1 MRIFN
6 TEDIRAIDRRTM
18 ETDGVSSLELIDRV
32 AQGVASEIAARW
44 RPTKPVVV
52 FAGPGN
58 NGADALAV
66 ARILAV
72 MGFSP
77 SVYLL
82 NIGGN
87 KLSRDCRDC
96 RDRLIAEA
104 PGIQFKE
111 ETGNFAA
118 PELNSSYLV
127 VDGLFGSGLNN
138 PLAGGFMLLV
148 RYINESGATVVSID
162 VPSGMNG
169 DLCADSVNRNIV
181 HASLT
186 LTVQFPRPA
195 FFMKEN
201 AELVGEWKA
210 IDINLNHDTFHS
222 YNFSSCGGARGQVF
236 VTSAQQFFFKSGL
249 WLRSSCCRQL
259 RHDGGSGSC
268 SKGSVACRSRKSN
281 CTSSDVRLRGYAVV
295 CAGSYVCG
303 GY

>member
-18 ETDGVSSLELIDRV
+18 EADGVSSLELIDRV

-104 PGIQFKE
+104 PGIPDGTSI
-111 ETGNFAA
+111 ETTVA
-118 PELNSSYLV
+118 PL
-127 VDGLFGSGLNN
+127 
-138 PLAGGFMLLV
+138 
-148 RYINESGATVVSID
+148 
-162 VPSGMNG
+162 
-169 DLCADSVNRNIV
+169 
-181 HASLT
+181 SL
-186 LTVQFPRPA
+186 
-195 FFMKEN
+195 M
-201 AELVGEWKA
+201 
-210 IDINLNHDTFHS
+210 
-222 YNFSSCGGARGQVF
+222 
-236 VTSAQQFFFKSGL
+236 
-249 WLRSSCCRQL
+249 
-259 RHDGGSGSC
+259 
-268 SKGSVACRSRKSN
+268 
-281 CTSSDVRLRGYAVV
+281 
-295 CAGSYVCG
+295 
-303 GY
+303 